1 MRAQRVLLISYS
13 CKSSSNLLTHY
24 AGLKRGL
31 KKGLKKTKIYTYS
44 FFSQDDMLANW
55 TSGSK
60 LKLGFSIWTR
70 DTSAYPSTSSAKTFK
85 MVDTILWVSLE
96 LVKILMLRASFP

>member
-1 MRAQRVLLISYS
+1 MRAQRVLLIFYS
-13 CKSSSNLLTHY
+13 FKSSSNLLTHCGLFSR
-24 AGLKRGL
+24 GLKRQKYIG
-31 KKGLKKTKIYTYS
+31 TYS
-44 FFSQDDMLANW
+44 FFSQDDMLANC

-96 LVKILMLRASFP
+96 LVNILMLRASFP